1 MAHSFPHKT
10 FCVVNLGCKLNF
22 AEAST
27 IARQLGGM
35 GFSRAGEEDAA
46 DIYVVHTCA
55 VTAQAERKC
64 RQAIRKLARQRNG
77 AAICVTGCYAR
88 LKGAELEQMPEV
100 CLVADKSE
108 VAQKIG
114 EYFAHAPHAP
124 HSPHAL
130 HPLPSPPSPPSP
142 PPPPP
147 SHSPRCLTATSAG
160 DFFAAYSSDDRTR
173 SFLKVQ
179 DGCDYRCSYCTVP
192 LARGES
198 RSVAIEKIA
207 AQAEEIAARGVNEI
221 ILTGVNV
228 GDFGKSTGESLL
240 QLAQR
245 LEDVKGVARYRISSI
260 EPNLLTAE
268 LVDFVAGS
276 QKFLP
281 HFHIPLQ
288 AGANRILGL
297 MRRRYTRELFAEKLL
312 YVRERLPLAFIG
324 VDVIAGFPTETE
336 DEFAGACAFLQALQ
350 PSYLHVFPYSMR
362 PNTPAAEM
370 PQVPG
375 AQISDRAKRLGRLC
389 AALHADF
396 YRKNA
401 GQTGSVLF
409 ESACKDG
416 RMLGFSENYVRV
428 ALPYNAALA
437 NKIVRVRMLGVG
449 EDGNMRGEAVE

>member
-1 MAHSFPHKT
+1 LHFPASGAFFSPLLPIFADYFMANSFPHKT
-10 FCVVNLGCKLNF
+10 FSVVNLGCKLNF
-22 AEAST
+22 AESST
-27 IARQLGGM
+27 IARQLSGM
-35 GFSRAGEEDAA
+35 GFAPAGEGSAA

-64 RQAIRKLARQRNG
+64 RQAIRKLARQRSG
-77 AAICVTGCYAR
+77 VAVCVTGCYS
-88 LKGAELEQMPEV
+88 LIKGAELEQMPEV
-100 CLVADKSE
+100 CLVADKRE

-114 EYFAHAPHAP
+114 EYFAHT
-124 HSPHAL
+124 STT
-130 HPLPSPPSPPSP
+130 
-142 PPPPP
+142 
-147 SHSPRCLTATSAG
+147 PRCPTAAPAG
-160 DFFAAYSSDDRTR
+160 DFFAAYSSGDRTR

-198 RSVAIEKIA
+198 RNMAIDAIA
-207 AQAEEIAARGVNEI
+207 AQAAEVAAQGVNEI

-228 GDFGKSTGESLL
+228 GDFGKSTGENLL

-245 LEDVKGVARYRISSI
+245 LEAVEGISRYRISSV
-260 EPNLLTAE
+260 EPNLLTTE

-288 AGANRILGL
+288 SGHNRILGL

-312 YVRERLPLAFIG
+312 YIRAKLPLAFIG

-336 DEFAGACAFLQALQ
+336 DEFESACAFLQALQ
-350 PSYLHVFPYSMR
+350 PSYLHVFPYSKR

-370 PQVPG
+370 PQTPS
-375 AQISDRAKRLGRLC
+375 AQISDRARRLGTLC

-396 YRKNA
+396 YKKNT
-401 GQTGSVLF
+401 GKTGSVLF
-409 ESACKDG
+409 ESARKNG
-416 RMLGFSENYVRV
+416 YMFGFSENYVKA
-428 ALPYNAALA
+428 ALPYDAALV
-437 NKIVRVRMLGVG
+437 NKVVRVRMSGVG
-449 EDGNMRGEAVE
+449 EDGNMRCEVVK

>member
-1 MAHSFPHKT
+1 VFFFLLLPIFADYFMANSFPHKT
-10 FCVVNLGCKLNF
+10 FSVVNLGCKLNF

-27 IARQLGGM
+27 IARQLSGM
-35 GFSRAGEEDAA
+35 GFAHAGEGSAA

-64 RQAIRKLARQRNG
+64 RQAIRKLSRQRDG
-77 AAICVTGCYAR
+77 VAICVTGCYS
-88 LKGAELEQMPEV
+88 LIKGAELEQMPEV
-100 CLVADKSE
+100 CLVADKRE

-114 EYFAHAPHAP
+114 EYFAHAA
-124 HSPHAL
+124 A
-130 HPLPSPPSPPSP
+130 
-142 PPPPP
+142 
-147 SHSPRCLTATSAG
+147 PRCPTAAPAG
-160 DFFAAYSSDDRTR
+160 DFFSAYSSGDRTR

-198 RSVAIEKIA
+198 RSIAIEAAAAQAAEIA
-207 AQAEEIAARGVNEI
+207 AQGVNEI

-228 GDFGKSTGESLL
+228 GDFGKSTGENLL

-245 LEDVKGVARYRISSI
+245 LEAVEGIRRYRISSI

-288 AGANRILGL
+288 SGANRILGL

-312 YVRERLPLAFIG
+312 YIREKLPLAFIG

-336 DEFAGACAFLQALQ
+336 AEFESACAFLQAMQ
-350 PSYLHVFPYSMR
+350 PSYLHVFPYSRR
-362 PNTPAAEM
+362 PGTPAAEM
-370 PQVPG
+370 PQAPA
-375 AQISDRAKRLGRLC
+375 AQISDRARRLGAIC

-396 YRKNA
+396 YKKN
-401 GQTGSVLF
+401 TGKTGCVLF
-409 ESACKDG
+409 ESARKNG
-416 RMLGFSENYVRV
+416 YMFGFSENYVRV
-428 ALPYNAALA
+428 ALPYDAALV
-437 NKIVRVRMLGVG
+437 NNVVRVRMLGAG
-449 EDGNMRGEAVE
+449 EDGNMRGEVVK

>member
-1 MAHSFPHKT
+1 MKITPIAEAFFSPLLPIFADYFMANFFPHKT
-10 FCVVNLGCKLNF
+10 FSVVNLGCKLNF

-27 IARQLGGM
+27 IARQLSGM
-35 GFSRAGEEDAA
+35 GFAHAGEDIAA

-55 VTAQAERKC
+55 VTAQAEKKC
-64 RQAIRKLARQRNG
+64 RQAIRKLARQRSG
-77 AAICVTGCYAR
+77 AAICVTGCYS
-88 LKGAELEQMPEV
+88 LIKGDELAQMPEV
-100 CLVADKSE
+100 CLVADKNE

-114 EYFAHAPHAP
+114 EYFAHAPHP
-124 HSPHAL
+124 LHA
-130 HPLPSPPSPPSP
+130 
-142 PPPPP
+142 
-147 SHSPRCLTATSAG
+147 PRCPTAASAG
-160 DFFAAYSSDDRTR
+160 DFFAAYSSGDRTR

-198 RSVAIEKIA
+198 RNMAIEQIA

-228 GDFGKSTGESLL
+228 GDFGKSTGETLL

-245 LEDVKGVARYRISSI
+245 LEAVEGISRYRISSI

-288 AGANRILGL
+288 SGANRILGL

-312 YVRERLPLAFIG
+312 YIRERLPLAFTG

-336 DEFAGACAFLQALQ
+336 AEFESACAFLQALQ
-350 PSYLHVFPYSMR
+350 PSYLHVFPYSRR
-362 PNTPAAEM
+362 PHTLAAEM
-370 PQVPG
+370 PQAPST
-375 AQISDRAKRLGRLC
+375 QISDRARRLGALG

-401 GQTGSVLF
+401 GKTGSVLF
-409 ESACKDG
+409 ESTRKNGC
-416 RMLGFSENYVRV
+416 MFGFSENYVKV
-428 ALPYNAALA
+428 ALPYNAALV
-437 NKIVRVRMLGVG
+437 NKVVSVRMLGVG
-449 EDGNMRGEAVE
+449 EDGSMRCEVVK